1 MEGYRKPI
9 ASIYATV
16 MNELIVQQ
24 HFIRYSINYEY
35 NPVSQGRTRM
45 KAWMDPFQI
54 LRIRPAHLLPIAL
67 RWKHSNK
74 SLLNWARGH
83 DRKGLCASDQ
93 MTST

>member
-1 MEGYRKPI
+1 MSDTKAKFMEGYRKPI

-35 NPVSQGRTRM
+35 NPVSQGRTRL

-54 LRIRPAHLLPIAL
+54 LRFCPAFCFRSPCSEYLQL
-67 RWKHSNK
+67 R
-74 SLLNWARGH
+74 L
-83 DRKGLCASDQ
+83 GLK
-93 MTST
+93 T